1 MCCYGVKI
9 LIVKRTVHILAAEI
23 QQGHLC
29 TPCMSTLSTNLAGS
43 QGVFNADFFLT
54 SHVGFYLLKYL
65 FKVLFFF

>member
-1 MCCYGVKI
+1 MCCNGVKI

-43 QGVFNADFFLT
+43 QGVFNADFF
-54 SHVGFYLLKYL
+54 
-65 FKVLFFF
+65 